1 MTSKRGEVYRE
12 GNRGAHY
19 FKLYLRAYLRSGVD
33 PPRGQGHMA
42 GKGISTQ
49 VMTSSHTYDIISTLD
64 QYKRGNNPGTFHI
77 LNWSPS
83 KQEECHAGPQ
93 VKELLF
99 IFNIKRHV
107 KEGVILKRV
116 ILKVTEI
123 FLISY

>member
-1 MTSKRGEVYRE
+1 MV
-12 GNRGAHY
+12 
-19 FKLYLRAYLRSGVD
+19 
-33 PPRGQGHMA
+33 
-42 GKGISTQ
+42 GKGTSTQ
-49 VMTSSHTYDIISTLD
+49 VMMSSHTYDIISTLD
-64 QYKRGNNPGTFHI
+64 QYKRGNDPGTFHI

-99 IFNIKRHV
+99 IKRHV

-116 ILKVTEI
+116 TLKVTEI

>member
-1 MTSKRGEVYRE
+1 MYRE

-19 FKLYLRAYLRSGVD
+19 FKLDLRAYLWSGID
-33 PPRGQGHMA
+33 PPRGQGHMV
-42 GKGISTQ
+42 GKGTSTQ
-49 VMTSSHTYDIISTLD
+49 VMTSSHTYDVISTLD
-64 QYKRGNNPGTFHI
+64 QYKRGNNPETFHI

-83 KQEECHAGPQ
+83 KQEECRAGPQ

-99 IFNIKRHV
+99 IFNIKRHI

>member
-1 MTSKRGEVYRE
+1 M
-12 GNRGAHY
+12 
-19 FKLYLRAYLRSGVD
+19 
-33 PPRGQGHMA
+33 

-49 VMTSSHTYDIISTLD
+49 VMMSSHTYDIISTLD

-83 KQEECHAGPQ
+83 KQEECCAGPQ

-99 IFNIKRHV
+99 IFIFNIKRHI
-107 KEGVILKRV
+107 EGGVILKRV